1 MKYPITLRSIRDAE
15 PCVDGWENLLRSLG
29 YADGRYDPERTV
41 TLGDVA
47 RSNGAENAFWCARC
61 LPKAASRD
69 LVRSLLP
76 TVQRARK
83 YKADRRAHT
92 CIAILDRWL
101 LGEIV
106 DLTAASTVARMAA
119 AVPASAA
126 ANAVM
131 AVATEA
137 GTTWASSPARATAVT
152 AAATQMLAERARQVK
167 DIVAVFGVT
176 EAALIPA

>member
-137 GTTWASSPARATAVT
+137 GTTWASSPVP